1 MASPVVDFSEAPVT
15 EHDADAVVMVVPL
28 VSATTDDEWES
39 LPGLRESLESRFP
52 GCVVFGIRDPIVLV
66 IWIFSL
72 GWGLSRGTSRGCSV
86 GAQWM
91 LSECS
96 VNTQ

>member
-39 LPGLRESLESRFP
+39 LPGLRESLES
-52 GCVVFGIRDPIVLV
+52 IVQLN
-66 IWIFSL
+66 SAAL
-72 GWGLSRGTSRGCSV
+72 RQARRRGR
-86 GAQWM
+86 
-91 LSECS
+91 
-96 VNTQ
+96 